1 MYHSRFFFCTCSRRY
16 LCGGSLRRHQKYECG
31 KEPVFQCQ
39 FCPYKSKHKFDMRK
53 HVKNCHN
60 TVLGQALTSVKE
72 EVDAAKSDLA
82 AVVKVENVLLNETV
96 DNSAE
101 AKSGLNKKE
110 IGFVYCS
117 CQQGFKSEAS
127 LMRHQELE
135 CDKEQTFQ
143 CQFCKTDF
151 QQRAEM
157 SKHIKKWHNRFFI
170 RNKEVQSAN
179 QGPKRRNAHR
189 IKGSFSC
196 DKCERKYIRKD
207 SLQRHQT
214 YECGKEP
221 QFSCPFCGQ
230 RFKRRSH
237 QLRHISRS
245 HPDKIAIL
253 KENNPTLKIETLR
266 F

>member
-1 MYHSRFFFCTCSRRY
+1 MYR
-16 LCGGSLRRHQKYECG
+16 
-31 KEPVFQCQ
+31 
-39 FCPYKSKHKFDMRK
+39 
-53 HVKNCHN
+53 
-60 TVLGQALTSVKE
+60 QALTSVKE

-101 AKSGLNKKE
+101 AKSGLNKK
-110 IGFVYCS
+110 
-117 CQQGFKSEAS
+117 A
-127 LMRHQELE
+127 
-135 CDKEQTFQ
+135 
-143 CQFCKTDF
+143 
-151 QQRAEM
+151 QR
-157 SKHIKKWHNRFFI
+157 
-170 RNKEVQSAN
+170 VQSAN